1 MRSVQIYIEVERG
14 SDNYVELELFDDE
27 NITVSSSVQN
37 VQDIGKV
44 FTDFSQGFTV
54 PASPNNNAIFK
65 HFYENAVDVDLALYD
80 NRLSR
85 NAYIEIDRTLFRV
98 GIIELEKVNVTNDLV
113 DNYSL
118 TFYGNITTLKDL
130 LSDDLLSDLDLS
142 NISNPYSYADV
153 RDRVFDYVSDYDVRY
168 PLISSDR
175 LWSYGDSTST
185 DISINGGAINY
196 TELFPAVKV
205 SKIFEA
211 IENTYGVTFSGLF
224 LTDKRFTNLFLWCK
238 NAESKSNVLQ
248 NELVDFY
255 TKSGDTNIYTMDL
268 ATDTIKIRG
277 NNLFT
282 GLRRL
287 QLNIGVNT
295 LSDITIPYTIEV
307 YDKGVLKN
315 TITRT
320 GYTSFNV
327 WQEWIDATV
336 ERDITLRVRANATLD
351 IQLSLD
357 YKLYDNTVPT
367 PILIESEGADA
378 YVTNISNSVD
388 LSAVMPQM
396 KVADFFTG
404 VLKQF
409 NLTITPTSTLSFEI
423 EPLEYWYQKGAIVD
437 ITKYVDTENID
448 IKKVPLYKR
457 LSFEYETSESF
468 TNKEFLATNKREYG
482 NLTDSFE
489 YKGDEFTIKVP
500 FENIKF
506 EKFSGQDM
514 TVAYTLKEKDYTT
527 YVPKPILLYMYE
539 KRTTGATGFKM
550 TDGIGNYNTSTTF
563 MPFGQDVFYNGLVY
577 SLNFSQE
584 TSPLIEQE
592 IPNSLY
598 VTYYKS
604 YIDNL
609 FSYKNRLVTV
619 KTILPVGVLTN
630 LKLNDRLIIRD
641 KRYTINNITS
651 NVTNGEVVLELL
663 HDLREIA
670 NNNPPILPN
679 GAATIFMPVLI
690 PNGASQVSVST
701 STTGVTFTGA
711 TTFTADSFVE
721 INYPDN
727 PNIQDNLSTEDSLEL
742 VTENNFELVT
752 EETDFSVIEINTETT
767 YINGTVEAGQILI
780 YQEPW

>member
-27 NITVSSSVQN
+27 NITVNSSVQN

-98 GIIELEKVNVTNDLV
+98 GIIELEKVNITNDLV

-142 NISNPYSYADV
+142 NISNPYTYADV

-248 NELVDFY
+248 NELIDFY

-268 ATDTIKIRG
+268 DTDTIKIRG

-287 QLNIGVNT
+287 QLNLGVNT

-327 WQEWIDATV
+327 WSEWIDATA
-336 ERDITLRVRANATLD
+336 ERDITLRVRANSTLD

-367 PILIESEGADA
+367 PVLIESEGAAA

-388 LSAVMPQM
+388 LSVVMPQM

-448 IKKVPLYKR
+448 VKKVPLYKR

-577 SLNFSQE
+577 SLNFGQE

-641 KRYTINNITS
+641 KRYTINNVTS

-727 PNIQDNLSTEDSLEL
+727 PNIQDNLATEDSLEL

-767 YINGTVEAGQILI
+767 YINGTIEAGQILI
-780 YQEPW
+780 YQEP